1 MVKELTTKEF
11 DEATKDGLVLID
23 LFATWCGPCR
33 MLSPIVDEV
42 SEEVPGLK
50 VFKVDVDESPEI
62 AERYNGETYNLPYH
76 TPIELGEVVFNNT
89 FVFPNGELTERYVEA
104 ISNI

>member
-1 MVKELTTKEF
+1 MFNGISNRKLDVEIVPHSGVYVTIIMRIQDCTENEKSLIMKKAKEF
-11 DEATKDGLVLID
+11 YQ
-23 LFATWCGPCR
+23 
-33 MLSPIVDEV
+33 
-42 SEEVPGLK
+42 
-50 VFKVDVDESPEI
+50 I